1 MFTQDDLK
9 RLAAVTGPCLT
20 IFQPLRDTWSQV
32 TRPET
37 RIVAAVQEAGRLLEE
52 KGFSAADRDEMLRPL
67 NKIAAN
73 TDWAGRTGSFVM
85 FRAPDFTLTSFW
97 PDELAPRV
105 HFAEEFL
112 VLPLLAGFQRS
123 RDFWLLALS
132 IKAVRLY
139 RGTGEGL
146 TEVALPAGVP
156 ASLAA
161 NEEFDQPDHSLR
173 GRSSAGP
180 SLGGMKG
187 VQFSTAAAHE
197 GEPAYLHDFFKDIDK
212 GIRPVLARDPHPLI
226 LAGVKRELAIY
237 RAVNTWAPLVEGEVP
252 GNTEALPADVL
263 YAKGAEVL
271 AEHAANGTEAA
282 LRDMDT
288 AAGRGLLT
296 EDPTDIIKAA
306 GFGQVAELLVA
317 TAAPAFVRREA
328 FINWA
333 ALGTIRNGG
342 KVRFVKTDKPED
354 GVAAILRYRTEA
366 AGAQRPAAT
375 SGALF

>member
-20 IFQPLRDTWSQV
+20 VFQPLRDTWSQV
-32 TRPET
+32 TKPET
-37 RIVAAVQEAGRLLEE
+37 RIVAAIQEAGRLLDE
-52 KGFSAADRDEMLRPL
+52 KGFSATDRDDLLRPL

-112 VLPLLAGFQRS
+112 VLPLLPGFQRS
-123 RDFWLLALS
+123 RDFWLLELS

-146 TEVALPAGVP
+146 TEVPLPAGVP
-156 ASLAA
+156 RSLAE
-161 NEEFDQPDHSLR
+161 NEEFDQPDHNLR

-180 SLGGMKG
+180 SIGGMKG
-187 VQFSTAAAHE
+187 VQFGTSPAHE
-197 GEPAYLHDFFKDIDK
+197 GEAAYLHDFFKDIDK

-226 LAGVKRELAIY
+226 LTGVKRELAIY
-237 RAVNTWAPLVEGEVP
+237 RTVNTWSPLLDAEMH
-252 GNTEALPADVL
+252 GNTEAFAADVL
-263 YAKGAEVL
+263 FTKAAQLLSEY
-271 AEHAANGTEAA
+271 AANDSEAA
-282 LRDMDT
+282 LHDTDT
-288 AAGRGLLT
+288 AAGRHLLAEQPT
-296 EDPTDIIKAA
+296 EVIKAA
-306 GFGQVAELLVA
+306 GLGQVAELIVA
-317 TAAPAFVRREA
+317 TAAPGFARREA
-328 FINWA
+328 LINWA

-342 KVRFVKTDKPED
+342 KVRFVKETKPEE
-354 GVAAILRYRTEA
+354 GVAAILRYRTE
-366 AGAQRPAAT
+366 GAT
-375 SGALF
+375 ALSAV